1 MSTDVIMPALGMAQ
15 ETGKVLRWL
24 KAEGEPVRQGEPLL
38 EIETDKATAEL
49 EAPATGTLVR
59 VTASAGDEIPVGQ
72 VIAVILA
79 PGESPL
85 EASPFPAAPRRQP
98 TIPAAPTPAP
108 APAAGRGRVPASPRA
123 RRLARERGLDLAALQ
138 GSGPGGAVQAADIP
152 DDIPATQD
160 CPSAMSTTWR
170 LMAER
175 TTQTWTTTPH
185 FFLVREASAE
195 RLMAWR
201 ERARANSGADVTYT
215 DLLVRLVAAALRRHP
230 HVNARWEQGGIV
242 RLPAVNLGIAVA
254 TEQGL
259 VVPVI
264 HDADRLTVGE
274 IATRRADLVTRA
286 REGRLRPAD
295 ISGGTFTISNL
306 GMYAVD
312 AFTAILNAPQ
322 AAILAVGRIGKRV
335 VVHDGQP
342 AVRSTLV
349 LTLSCDHRVIDG
361 ARAARFLE
369 DVADLIEEPAGL
381 IG

>member
-1 MSTDVIMPALGMAQ
+1 
-15 ETGKVLRWL
+15 
-24 KAEGEPVRQGEPLL
+24 
-38 EIETDKATAEL
+38 
-49 EAPATGTLVR
+49 
-59 VTASAGDEIPVGQ
+59 
-72 VIAVILA
+72 
-79 PGESPL
+79 
-85 EASPFPAAPRRQP
+85 
-98 TIPAAPTPAP
+98 
-108 APAAGRGRVPASPRA
+108 
-123 RRLARERGLDLAALQ
+123 
-138 GSGPGGAVQAADIP
+138 
-152 DDIPATQD
+152 
-160 CPSAMSTTWR
+160 
-170 LMAER
+170 MAER

-242 RLPAVNLGIAVA
+242 RLSAVNLGIAVA